1 MPTEKL
7 ITYLPTY
14 DNTILYV
21 MITLV
26 SINLMILLYKFLTRK
41 LQHSTIA
48 FELSTGHNV
57 SHFLWLNIP
66 LCPKMYH
73 YLARENFSH
82 RKVEGWIR
90 PSMLLWER
98 GQIAI
103 VNFLDHS
110 ELQIPQKTFV
120 SVCQGIKLRG
130 ILKQLV
136 YCYAIAQHGSHAF
149 HVKVCPMTC
158 TTCEPVSMNVA
169 TASTDQIE
177 QIPLYPRLSDTD
189 IETEN
194 LWSLKMKNKHNIILY
209 N

>member
-7 ITYLPTY
+7 ITYLPTS

-48 FELSTGHNV
+48 FELSTGHDV
-57 SHFLWLNIP
+57 SHFLWLNVL

-110 ELQIPQKTFV
+110 KLQIPQKIFV
-120 SVCQGIKLRG
+120 SVWQGIKLRI

-136 YCYAIAQHGSHAF
+136 YCYVIAQHGSHAF
-149 HVKVCPMTC
+149 HVKVCPMTRSR
-158 TTCEPVSMNVA
+158 P
-169 TASTDQIE
+169 TAYLST
-177 QIPLYPRLSDTD
+177 
-189 IETEN
+189 
-194 LWSLKMKNKHNIILY
+194 SLKLRTYLNLRTRVLKFKYANFALSPTTKT
-209 N
+209 

>member
-26 SINLMILLYKFLTRK
+26 SINLMILLYKFLSRK

-48 FELSTGHNV
+48 FELSTKHNV
-57 SHFLWLNIP
+57 SHFLWLNVP

-90 PSMLLWER
+90 PSMLLWKR

-120 SVCQGIKLRG
+120 SVWQGIKLRR

-136 YCYAIAQHGSHAF
+136 HCYVIAQHGSHAF

-158 TTCEPVSMNVA
+158 TTCEPVSMKVFPWKSPQHPPIKLLCICIYQ
-169 TASTDQIE
+169 T
-177 QIPLYPRLSDTD
+177 
-189 IETEN
+189 
-194 LWSLKMKNKHNIILY
+194 LK
-209 N
+209 

>member
-7 ITYLPTY
+7 ITYLPSY

-57 SHFLWLNIP
+57 SHFLWLNVP

-120 SVCQGIKLRG
+120 SVWQGIKLRR

-136 YCYAIAQHGSHAF
+136 YCYVTAQHGSPNFMWKFVLWHVQHANLF
-149 HVKVCPMTC
+149 PWMSPQHPPIK
-158 TTCEPVSMNVA
+158 
-169 TASTDQIE
+169 
-177 QIPLYPRLSDTD
+177 LSKFLCICVYQT
-189 IETEN
+189 
-194 LWSLKMKNKHNIILY
+194 LK
-209 N
+209 